1 VGGRGAAAALL
12 LAGGSGLWALRQ
24 PGTAQERLLL
34 AAKALLSLGLGTL
47 VIAWAYSK
55 VTPAWAIRYLGV
67 VVAPLILLFGL
78 GLSRAGRLGMVALA
92 LVACWWLLDPVP
104 SARDSKSN
112 VGAVAAQ
119 ARAHLRSDPLVLST
133 QPEQVPTLSYYLP
146 AVKHFGTPIGRVPD
160 PRVVDWRG
168 ALDRMRRSSVGGV
181 LMPMVDR
188 MAPGQRLLLVTPTKL
203 PSSPLYLELINKD
216 TNRWSRAL
224 YHDPALKLLAVYNAA
239 SGHSGLPVRAALYVK
254 R

>member
-1 VGGRGAAAALL
+1 LL

-24 PGTAQERLLL
+24 PGTAPERLRL
-34 AAKALLSLGLGTL
+34 AAKVLVILGFGTL
-47 VIAWAYSK
+47 LLAWAYSK

-92 LVACWWLLDPVP
+92 LVACWWILDPVA
-104 SARDSKSN
+104 STRDAKST

-119 ARAHLRSDPLVLST
+119 ARDHLRSDPLVLST
-133 QPEQVPTLSYYLP
+133 QPEQVPTLAYYLP
-146 AVKHFGTPIGRVPD
+146 AVKQFGTPIGRVPD
-160 PRVVDWRG
+160 PRVVDWRN
-168 ALDRMRRSSVGGV
+168 ALARLRRSSVSTV

-188 MAPGQRLLLVTPTKL
+188 LRPGQRLLLVVPTKL
-203 PSSPLYLELINKD
+203 PSSPVYLELINKD
-216 TNRWSRAL
+216 SNSWSSAL
-224 YHDPALKLLAVYNAA
+224 YRDPALRLLAVYDAN
-239 SGHSGLPVRAALYVK
+239 SGHSGQPVRAALYVK

>member
-1 VGGRGAAAALL
+1 
-12 LAGGSGLWALRQ
+12 
-24 PGTAQERLLL
+24 
-34 AAKALLSLGLGTL
+34 
-47 VIAWAYSK
+47 
-55 VTPAWAIRYLGV
+55 
-67 VVAPLILLFGL
+67 
-78 GLSRAGRLGMVALA
+78 
-92 LVACWWLLDPVP
+92 
-104 SARDSKSN
+104 
-112 VGAVAAQ
+112 
-119 ARAHLRSDPLVLST
+119 
-133 QPEQVPTLSYYLP
+133 
-146 AVKHFGTPIGRVPD
+146 
-160 PRVVDWRG
+160 VVDWRG